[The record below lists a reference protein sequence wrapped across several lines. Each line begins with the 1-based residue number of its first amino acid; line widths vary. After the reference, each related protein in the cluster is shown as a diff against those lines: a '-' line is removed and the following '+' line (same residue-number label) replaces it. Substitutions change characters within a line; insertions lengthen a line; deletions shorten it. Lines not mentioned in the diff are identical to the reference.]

1 MQPPAAAADRPAIR
15 ITATPNTD
23 ACQSIEKNILFFK
36 LAEYELQLKIS
47 LNEAEIGQQI
57 SLTDGCK

>member
-47 LNEAEIGQQI
+47 
-57 SLTDGCK
+57 